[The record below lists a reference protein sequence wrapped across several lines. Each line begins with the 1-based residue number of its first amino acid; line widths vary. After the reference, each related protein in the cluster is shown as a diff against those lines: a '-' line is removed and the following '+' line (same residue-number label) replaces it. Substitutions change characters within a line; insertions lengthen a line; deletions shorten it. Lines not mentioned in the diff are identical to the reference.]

1 MTKETMT
8 NKITVEKDER
18 DKGQSYWWKS
28 PEIHKMLRIN
38 QTKTVLEVAGE
49 LDNKKTPENGLKN
62 SSETMYLGRQKTN
75 IKPRTP
81 TRFLEKALKINNLS
95 NIANNP

>member
-1 MTKETMT
+1 
-8 NKITVEKDER
+8 
-18 DKGQSYWWKS
+18 
-28 PEIHKMLRIN
+28 MLRIN

-62 SSETMYLGRQKTN
+62 SPETIMYLGKQKTN

>member
-1 MTKETMT
+1 
-8 NKITVEKDER
+8 
-18 DKGQSYWWKS
+18 
-28 PEIHKMLRIN
+28 MLRIN

-62 SSETMYLGRQKTN
+62 STETMYLGRQKTN

-81 TRFLEKALKINNLS
+81 TRFLEKTLKINNLS
-95 NIANNP
+95 NIANNPQNHPFTIVSQICK

>member
-8 NKITVEKDER
+8 NQITVEKYER
-18 DKGQSYWWKS
+18 DKGQNYWWKS

-49 LDNKKTPENGLKN
+49 LDNKKNARERT
-62 SSETMYLGRQKTN
+62 QKF
-75 IKPRTP
+75 
-81 TRFLEKALKINNLS
+81 TRDNVFR
-95 NIANNP
+95 